1 MSGTMYLYPKIKSVF
16 MFDLEKMKEAVEIP
30 SFHMPLGLN
39 KEQKRFLI
47 LLAAKDDKTYR
58 EIETLNDENM
68 KGSIKEMMFDKRE
81 WDSEILTSGGI
92 SYYTLENPDKRTTSD
107 GKLFKTKYRVAMT
120 SRNCDKLLK
129 FRIKTASGAIFSVA
143 AKTCGESQLVVDSIF
158 GAGMYRV
165 SQMLY

>member
-16 MFDLEKMKEAVEIP
+16 MFDLERMKKAAEIP
-30 SFHMPLGLN
+30 SSYVPLVMN
-39 KEQKRFLI
+39 KEEKIFLI
-47 LLAAKDDKTYR
+47 LPPAQDDKTNL

-68 KGSIKEMMFDKRE
+68 KGSIKEMMFDKKE
-81 WDSEILTSGGI
+81 WDSDILTSGGI

-107 GKLFKTKYRVAMT
+107 GKLFKTRYRVAMT

-143 AKTCGESQLVVDSIF
+143 AKTCGEAQYVVNSIF
-158 GAGMYRV
+158 GKNMYSV
-165 SQMLY
+165 SQMIY

>member
-16 MFDLEKMKEAVEIP
+16 MFDLENMKEAVEIP

-107 GKLFKTKYRVAMT
+107 GTLFKKKYRVSMT
-120 SRNCDKLLK
+120 QKRKGKLLK
-129 FRIKTASGAIFSVA
+129 FRIKTASGEIFSVA
-143 AKTCGESQLVVDSIF
+143 SKTCGEAQFVVDSLF
-158 GAGMYRV
+158 GKNMYSV
-165 SQMLY
+165 SQMIY